1 MKRRCSLT
9 GLLFAFCVIF
19 AVDAVA
25 FQAKKQSKQ
34 NDSNALM
41 GIWEAEE
48 EGETIRLI
56 FKTASVL
63 EFEGEESSYTLVPGA
78 IRVTDPYEGALD
90 YKYSV
95 KGDVLVLTFPEGDR
109 LEFRRVKGGSQAAS
123 LESRGSNPKSNEHQ
137 PSAGGGQNHL
147 LTGKFMSYSSSGS
160 SSGSSSWT
168 TYATFDG
175 QGNFEWSSESAHST
189 QQYNQQ
195 GDNTGWGVA
204 SGGSSGNRGSYRVD
218 GNRILVTFPD
228 GSQDEAVVTER
239 FQDGSIGAFK
249 YDGKVYAR

>member
-1 MKRRCSLT
+1 MKRHCSLA

-25 FQAKKQSKQ
+25 FQTKKQSKQ
-34 NDSNALM
+34 ADGKALM

-56 FKTASVL
+56 FKTAGVL
-63 EFEGEESSYTLVPGA
+63 EFEGEESPYTLVPGA
-78 IRVTDPYEGALD
+78 IRVTDPYEGAVD

-109 LEFRRVKGGSQAAS
+109 LEFRRVKGSQTAS
-123 LESRGSNPKSNEHQ
+123 TGPNRKSDEHQ
-137 PSAGGGQNHL
+137 SSSGGGQNHL
-147 LTGKFMSYSSSGS
+147 LTGKFMSYSSAGS

-175 QGNFEWSSESAHST
+175 RGNFSWSSESAHST

-204 SGGSSGNRGSYRVD
+204 GGGSSGNRGTYRVD
-218 GNRILVTFPD
+218 GNRIHVTFPD

-249 YDGKVYAR
+249 YGGKVYAR